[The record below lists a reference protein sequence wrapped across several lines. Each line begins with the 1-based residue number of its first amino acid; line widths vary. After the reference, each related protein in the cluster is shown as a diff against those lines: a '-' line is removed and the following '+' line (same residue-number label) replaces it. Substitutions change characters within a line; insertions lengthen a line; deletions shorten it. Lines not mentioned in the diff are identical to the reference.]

1 MDRHMST
8 RYTGNETDVNIF
20 ETVNL
25 EDYESGMAMGGPQ
38 IHAGQNDETTTEIR
52 RVTDDTTIMRI
63 TDDTIAPTNSLP
75 DDSIIRKLD
84 DEFEMDDR
92 PGRPA

>member
-25 EDYESGMAMGGPQ
+25 EDYESGMATAAPQ
-38 IHAGQNDETTTEIR
+38 VPADPNDETTTEVI
-52 RVTDDTTIMRI
+52 RI
-63 TDDTIAPTNSLP
+63 TDETTITTNPHAP
-75 DDSIIRKLD
+75 DDSMIRRLD
-84 DEFEMDDR
+84 DEFELDDR
-92 PGRPA
+92 PERPH